1 MDGAVRHALVALEQ
15 AWPGVQKA
23 RVSFWGGV
31 LHLARDA
38 AQTLPQELARVI
50 ERFGVRP
57 LPVKTE
63 KSWRAWLE
71 GTRREALFI
80 ALTLAGLV
88 TGWLADRLGASLVA
102 AGAYSVA
109 YVFGGWDGLR
119 NGIATL
125 WHRAVDIDLLMVL
138 AALGALVIGTPAEGA
153 MLLFLFSLSNLLQH
167 YAIGRSRQAIQAL
180 MQLRPDRARVLRDGQ
195 EIEMPV
201 EAVRVGE
208 VFVLRPG
215 DRVWDDPPRP
225 KRAG

>member
-1 MDGAVRHALVALEQ
+1 M
-15 AWPGVQKA
+15 
-23 RVSFWGGV
+23 SFWGGV
-31 LHLARDA
+31 LHLVYDA

-109 YVFGGWDGLR
+109 YVFGR
-119 NGIATL
+119 
-125 WHRAVDIDLLMVL
+125 
-138 AALGALVIGTPAEGA
+138 LG
-153 MLLFLFSLSNLLQH
+153 
-167 YAIGRSRQAIQAL
+167 
-180 MQLRPDRARVLRDGQ
+180 
-195 EIEMPV
+195 
-201 EAVRVGE
+201 
-208 VFVLRPG
+208 
-215 DRVWDDPPRP
+215 
-225 KRAG
+225 